1 MIEEFTG
8 IGMRISEK
16 MDILG
21 LKQVDIIKTTG
32 ISKTAISN
40 YVNGNRVP
48 DTMSIYKLSK
58 VLNVS
63 IEWLLTGEET
73 VVHNDNSDMTGD
85 ESDMIAKFR
94 ALEYEDQ
101 RDTLDIIDM
110 KYNRRIKK
118 ETSSTS
124 SNGGGAGKNETA

>member
-21 LKQVDIIKTTG
+21 LKQVDIIKITG

-63 IEWLLTGEET
+63 IEYLLTGEET
-73 VVHNDNSDMTGD
+73 VAHNDNTDMTGD

-94 ALEYEDQ
+94 TLEYGDQ

-118 ETSSTS
+118 EASSTS
-124 SNGGGAGKNETA
+124 NNGGGAGKNETA